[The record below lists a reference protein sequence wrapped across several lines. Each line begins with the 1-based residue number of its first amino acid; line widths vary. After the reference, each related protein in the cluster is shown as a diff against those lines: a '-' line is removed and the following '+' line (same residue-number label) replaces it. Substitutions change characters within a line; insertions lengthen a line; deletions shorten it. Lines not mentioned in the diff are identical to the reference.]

1 MKLLITREMLSKN
14 TALKLM
20 IGVLSIVL
28 VFHFCV
34 LFEIIS
40 YKIVWAGKINSL
52 DEMRIFETVSIL
64 INTLLIAILY
74 IKSKNIKNNVS
85 NKVVN
90 AIIWVFVFLFAINT
104 IGNLFAK
111 SMIEQILG
119 TTLTFISS
127 VLCWI
132 IVSKGK

>member
-1 MKLLITREMLSKN
+1 MLSKN

-52 DEMRIFETVSIL
+52 DEMRIFETVSLL

>member
-1 MKLLITREMLSKN
+1 
-14 TALKLM
+14 
-20 IGVLSIVL
+20 
-28 VFHFCV
+28 
-34 LFEIIS
+34 
-40 YKIVWAGKINSL
+40 
-52 DEMRIFETVSIL
+52 MRIFETVSIL

>member
-1 MKLLITREMLSKN
+1 MLSKT

-20 IGVLSIVL
+20 IGLLTIVIA
-28 VFHFCV
+28 FHFCV

-52 DEMRIFETVSIL
+52 DEMRVFESVSIL

-90 AIIWVFVFLFAINT
+90 AIVWVFVFLFALNT

-132 IVSKGK
+132 IVRKGK